1 MSQPRGPLLGG
12 AAAIVGA
19 FAYGV
24 NIPTARMAGQAGM
37 SGASQAMLRGIFF
50 AALLA
55 GLIIILK
62 RGFRITGG
70 EAGRI
75 AVMGLLSGA
84 IGTCYLSAVTFVPVA
99 IGVTIFYTF
108 PLLLIL
114 AAPVFGTGHIT
125 LSRMAAFV
133 IAFTGIIIAVGPN
146 LTGLDWRGIVLAF
159 TASVACAALFQLTPT
174 VQQDRVR
181 LIFWMQMA
189 ALCVI
194 VPATAFSGWFTQAA
208 ISASW
213 LPVMVSALGFYVGFA
228 GQIIAGSRL
237 KPATAGL
244 LFLLEPVVA
253 ILAAQWL
260 LDEVLT
266 PLQYA
271 GITLVVVGLAL
282 DTLMQ
287 NRQSQAA

>member
-1 MSQPRGPLLGG
+1 MNQARGPLLGG

-24 NIPTARMAGQAGM
+24 NIPTARMAGQVGM
-37 SGASQAMLRGIFF
+37 SGASQAMLRGVIFAF
-50 AALLA
+50 ILA
-55 GLIIILK
+55 SLIVILR

-70 EAGRI
+70 ETKRI
-75 AVMGLLSGA
+75 IVMGLLSGA

-114 AAPVFGTGHIT
+114 AAPVFGTGQIT

-133 IAFTGIIIAVGPN
+133 IAFTGIIIAVGPG
-146 LTGLDWRGIVLAF
+146 LSGLDWRGIVLAF
-159 TASVACAALFQLTPT
+159 AASVACAALFQLTPT
-174 VQQDRVR
+174 VKQDRVR
-181 LIFWMQMA
+181 LLFWMQTT

-194 VPATAFSGWFTQAA
+194 VPATALTGWFAPAA
-208 ISASW
+208 LEAAW

-228 GQIIAGSRL
+228 CQIIAGSRL
-237 KPATAGL
+237 RPATAGL

-260 LDEVLT
+260 LGEVLA

-271 GITLVVVGLAL
+271 GITLVIAGLAL